1 MSIKGKAFLFGDDI
15 NTDYIISSKY
25 KSLILDRNK
34 LAEHIMED
42 IRPGF
47 FQEIK
52 AGDLIV
58 AGENFGCGSSRET
71 APIVLKL
78 AGIAAVIA
86 KSFARIYYRN
96 SINIGLPAIIC
107 DTSELKETD
116 TISVNFKEGYIKV
129 ENTGKIIKIAT
140 YPDQIMQIINKGGLK
155 NYLQEQLEEGNANG
169 SK

>member
-1 MSIKGKAFLFGDDI
+1 MSIQGKAFLFGDDI

-25 KSLILDRNK
+25 KSLILDRSK

-71 APIVLKL
+71 APIVLKK

-116 TISVNFKEGYIKV
+116 TISVNFEDGYIKV